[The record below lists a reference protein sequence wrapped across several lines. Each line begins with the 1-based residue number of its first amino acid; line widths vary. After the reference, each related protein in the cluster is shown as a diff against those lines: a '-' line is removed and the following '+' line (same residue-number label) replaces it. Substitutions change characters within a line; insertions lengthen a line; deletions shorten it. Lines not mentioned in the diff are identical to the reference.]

1 MSPFAYEFI
10 RRLLKERSGLAL
22 APDKRYLVESRLL
35 PLARRLGIADIDAL
49 VQRLKGP
56 DAETLIVR
64 VVEAMM
70 TNESFFFRDR
80 LPFEHFRQT
89 IMPTLLG
96 KRGERQ
102 VIRIWSAAAASGQE
116 PYSLAMTLCE
126 MGPQLAGRRV
136 EILGTDL
143 STEVLDKA
151 KSGLYSQ
158 FEVQRGLPIQML
170 LKYFTR
176 VGEMWQIAPQIR
188 SMVIFR
194 QLNLLNDFTHL
205 GLFDVVFCRNVLIY
219 FDTKTKVAVLDRLA
233 RVMKPDGYLVLGAA
247 ETVLG
252 LTEAFRPIRDR
263 PGLYMPTRSAPGE
276 RRWERV
282 QVALAGGP

>member
-1 MSPFAYEFI
+1 VSPFAYEFI

-35 PLARRLGIADIDAL
+35 PLARRLGIGDIDAL

-80 LPFEHFRQT
+80 LPFEYFRQM

-96 KRGERQ
+96 KREKRQ
-102 VIRIWSAAAASGQE
+102 VIRIWSAAAATGQE

-126 MGPQLAGRRV
+126 MGSQLADRRV

-143 STEVLDKA
+143 SSEVLDKA

-158 FEVQRGLPIQML
+158 FEVQRGLPIQIL

-176 VGEMWQIAPQIR
+176 VGDMWQIAPRIR

-205 GLFDVVFCRNVLIY
+205 GFFDVVFCRNVLIY
-219 FDTKTKVAVLDRLA
+219 FDTNTKVAVLDRLA

-252 LTEAFRPIRDR
+252 FTEAFRPIRDR
-263 PGLYMPTRSAPGE
+263 PGLYMPTRSAPGQ
-276 RRWERV
+276 RRWEKV
-282 QVALAGGP
+282 QAALAAEP